1 MGTAPGPA
9 VRHQLLLVAVWGA
22 MTCPTGKQPFTKAQ
36 AQDKARRASRHYSTG
51 MAAYRC
57 DECGAWH
64 FGHHYSHKQQLP
76 VIRRDQQISKRGT
89 T

>member
-1 MGTAPGPA
+1 MK
-9 VRHQLLLVAVWGA
+9 RRIHEFLVLYRA
-22 MTCPTGKQPFTKAQ
+22 C

-64 FGHHYSHKQQLP
+64 FGHHYSHKTPMP
-76 VIRRDQQISKRGT
+76 VMRRDHHIHSGPQRAGSF
-89 T
+89 